1 MVGGLNPRQPR
12 GEPRDPAIQVMPLA
26 VLLKRGMA
34 GIGQPGI
41 ALKIDGH
48 YEIPLLMSRSLA
60 KADA

>member
-1 MVGGLNPRQPR
+1 
-12 GEPRDPAIQVMPLA
+12 

-34 GIGQPGI
+34 GIGQPGV